1 MWDLAFFGRQDRVSH
16 LSTEIPLTHQ
26 RVEWWQRRMK
36 QLIKHVSDTWPRV
49 PIWVRKLHRV
59 GPVGGA
65 SCESWGLRT
74 RFRTAM
80 PASRVL
86 SPSTPRTAAHL
97 AGIVSDRSVH
107 LPADDWRHTGR
118 EDHGGQSTFSNFFT
132 DIRIHTIREMQ
143 DQVTRD
149 LGVPAYDFGDSW
161 EGWQAHQDMVHPKK
175 VRLKPPSASLSLG
188 PGERTDV
195 ALAVMRAVPGRSG
208 VHAGAAAPHLDGVAG
223 TGQLATVEAETGRA
237 GRVVPRVTRFRRSD
251 FRAGCMV
258 GEL

>member
-74 RFRTAM
+74 RFRAAM

-175 VRLKPPSASLSLG
+175 VRPKPPFASLSLSARAKELTPLWMWCAQFPGG
-188 PGERTDV
+188 PVYMQALLHHIWMESQGRDSWRPSKRRPV
-195 ALAVMRAVPGRSG
+195 AP
-208 VHAGAAAPHLDGVAG
+208 
-223 TGQLATVEAETGRA
+223 
-237 GRVVPRVTRFRRSD
+237 
-251 FRAGCMV
+251 V
-258 GEL
+258 GSFLE